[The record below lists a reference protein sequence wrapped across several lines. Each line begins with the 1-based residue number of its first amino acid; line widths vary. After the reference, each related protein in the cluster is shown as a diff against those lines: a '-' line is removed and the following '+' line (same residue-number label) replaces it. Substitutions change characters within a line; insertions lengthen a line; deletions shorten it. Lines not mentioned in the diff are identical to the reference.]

1 MKEGRII
8 KALSGFY
15 YIKTSE
21 GEVFQ
26 TRPRGIFRKR
36 KESPL
41 VGDKVAFTYET
52 KDEGTLE
59 EIFSRKNELQRPSV
73 ANVDIG
79 FVIMSAKDPDFS
91 TSLLDRYLVS
101 LEQYGIT
108 PIIYVTKTDIVT
120 HQEYTELKDKINV
133 YEAIGY
139 TILLPERGRVLSS
152 KEITETFGK
161 LADQKLGVFLGQ
173 SGAGKST
180 LLNKIN
186 PDLRLKIGETSKS
199 LGRGRHTTRHVEL
212 VELLGGLIADT
223 PGFSAIQFEELTVQE
238 LPECFPEIWNTGHDC
253 RFNGCLHINEP
264 NCAVKA
270 AVDEGQI
277 ASFRYDN
284 YVSIMKEI
292 DNRKPKYG
300 KKKGDKK

>member
-1 MKEGRII
+1 MNKGRIV

-15 YIKTSE
+15 YIKTDE
-21 GEVFQ
+21 GEIFQ

-52 KDEGTLE
+52 KEEGTLE
-59 EIFSRKNELQRPSV
+59 EIFPRKNELKRPSV

-101 LEQYGIT
+101 LEQYAIT

-120 HQEYTELKDKINV
+120 DEEYTEMKNKIKV

-139 TILLPERGRVLSS
+139 TIILPERGEILSS
-152 KEITETFGK
+152 EEIIETFGK
-161 LADQKLGVFLGQ
+161 LADQRLGVFLGQ

-186 PDLRLKIGETSKS
+186 PDLQLKIGETSKS

-223 PGFSAIQFEELTVQE
+223 PGFSAIQFEELTIQE
-238 LPECFPEIWNTGHDC
+238 LPECFPEIWETGKDC
-253 RFNGCLHINEP
+253 RFSGCLHNNEP
-264 NCAVKA
+264 NCAVKE
-270 AVDEGQI
+270 AVENGTV
-277 ASFRYDN
+277 AEFRYDN
-284 YVSIMKEI
+284 YLSIMKEI
-292 DNRKPKYG
+292 ENRKPKYG
-300 KKKGDKK
+300 KKKGDK

>member
-1 MKEGRII
+1 MNKGRIV

-15 YIKTSE
+15 YIKSDE

-52 KDEGTLE
+52 RDEGTLE
-59 EIFSRKNELQRPSV
+59 EIFPRKNELKRPSV

-79 FVIMSAKDPDFS
+79 FIIMSAKDPDFS

-101 LEQYGIT
+101 LEQYGIN
-108 PIIYVTKTDIVT
+108 PIIYVTKTDIVS
-120 HQEYTELKDKINV
+120 EADYIELREKTAV
-133 YEAIGY
+133 YEKIGY
-139 TILLPERGRVLSS
+139 TVILPDRGKVLSS
-152 KEITETFGK
+152 EEITETFGK
-161 LADQKLGVFLGQ
+161 LADRKLGVFLGQ

-180 LLNKIN
+180 LLNKIDPN
-186 PDLRLKIGETSKS
+186 LQLKIGETSKS

-223 PGFSAIQFEELTVQE
+223 PGFSAIQFEELTTQE
-238 LPECFPEIWNTGHDC
+238 LPECFPEIWETGKDC
-253 RFNGCLHINEP
+253 RFNGCLHNNEP
-264 NCAVKA
+264 NCAVKK
-270 AVDEGQI
+270 AVEDGDI
-277 ASFRYDN
+277 ALFRYDN
-284 YVSIMKEI
+284 YLSVMSEI
-292 DNRKPKYG
+292 ENRKPKYG
-300 KKKGDKK
+300 KKKGDK

>member
-1 MKEGRII
+1 MNKGRII

-15 YIKTSE
+15 YIKTEE
-21 GEVFQ
+21 GDIFQ

-36 KESPL
+36 NESPL

-59 EIFSRKNELQRPSV
+59 EIFPRENELKRPSV

-79 FVIMSAKDPDFS
+79 FIIMSAKDPDFS

-101 LEQYGIT
+101 LEQYHIK
-108 PIIYVTKTDIVT
+108 PIIYITKTDIVSD
-120 HQEYTELKDKINV
+120 EVYSEIKDHINI

-139 TILLPERGRVLSS
+139 TVILPERGRALSTD
-152 KEITETFGK
+152 EITRLFGE

-186 PDLRLKIGETSKS
+186 PNLELKIGETSKS

-223 PGFSAIQFEELTVQE
+223 PGFSAIQFDELTVQE
-238 LPECFPEIWNTGHDC
+238 LPECFPEIWETGKSC
-253 RFNGCLHINEP
+253 RFNGCLHKNEP
-264 NCAVKA
+264 NCAVKE
-270 AVDEGQI
+270 AVSSGGI
-277 ASFRYDN
+277 ADFRYEN
-284 YVSIMKEI
+284 YLSIMKEI
-292 DNRKPKYG
+292 ENRKPKYG
-300 KKKGDKK
+300 KKKGDK